1 MNHQVKEN
9 MARDVDIYIVGLG
22 IVHVQHITREV
33 DEVLRRSNEI
43 LYVEVGDEID
53 AYLQNTCPKVT
64 NLHKAAYVEGVER
77 LKAYDI
83 MSAMVLDAALN
94 HPPVTLALY
103 GHPLVFAYPP
113 FQILQAAPLLGL
125 CVRIIPGISAM
136 DCLFVDLKLD
146 PSHGLQVYEAT
157 DLVLRRRPLQRDVP
171 CLIWQIGALESPFYS
186 AARSKPERFSRFKD
200 HLLQYYPAEH
210 KAVAIFS
217 STRSGVESNRLAFTV
232 GEVGS
237 QSSRIHQG
245 MTLYIPPVE
254 TRSVK
259 DEELVTQMGTPA
271 HTARIS
277 HPILDSA
284 APEAQPT
291 SNSMEVVGKLVN
303 EGTMGSALFAYRMN
317 RSAEMPL
324 VPAPGDRTWMNITDQ
339 KFATGCLPF
348 VLANKSGWFILSKHK
363 LRITWTGGQEVR
375 DLNIEVLQGEF
386 PCPAV
391 SVFGYGILTWRLP
404 YLFRTL
410 PGYNLII
417 RGPVNSPKDGI
428 YPLEAIIATDV
439 AHTSFPMNWKM
450 TRPVYR
456 VTFEVGEP
464 IGMLVP
470 QKRGEL
476 EAFYP
481 KLQNMDG
488 PAYETDKQ
496 DWQKHYF
503 EAVSSTRNV
512 MTEQHLQS
520 RLRDFVEWRTE

>member
-1 MNHQVKEN
+1 
-9 MARDVDIYIVGLG
+9 MAKDVDIYIVGLG

-33 DEVLRRSNEI
+33 DEVLCRSNEI

-53 AYLQNTCPKVT
+53 AYLQSRCPKVT

-113 FQILQAAPLLGL
+113 FQILQAASLLGL
-125 CVRIIPGISAM
+125 CVRILPGISAM

-146 PSHGLQVYEAT
+146 PSTQGLQVYEAT

-210 KAVAIFS
+210 KAVAVFS
-217 STRSGVESNRLAFTV
+217 STMSGVESNLLACTI

-237 QSSRIHQG
+237 QSARIHQG
-245 MTLYIPPVE
+245 MTLYIPPTE
-254 TRSVK
+254 TRPVK
-259 DEELVTQMGTPA
+259 DEELLTQIGTPA

-277 HPILDSA
+277 YPILDRA
-284 APEAQPT
+284 APEAQSA
-291 SNSMEVVGKLVN
+291 SNSMELAGKPIN
-303 EGTMGSALFAYRMN
+303 EGTMGPVLSAYRMS
-317 RSAEMPL
+317 RSPEMPL
-324 VPAPGDRTWMNITDQ
+324 VPAGGDRTWMNTTDQ
-339 KFATGCLPF
+339 KFAAGCLPF

-363 LRITWTGGQEVR
+363 LRITWTGGREVR
-375 DLNIEVLQGEF
+375 DLEIEVLFGEF

-391 SVFGYGILTWRLP
+391 SVFGHGILTWWLP
-404 YLFRTL
+404 YLFRTP
-410 PGYNLII
+410 PGYNLMI
-417 RGPVNSPKDGI
+417 RGPANLPKDGI
-428 YPLEAIIATDV
+428 YPLEATIATDA
-439 AHTSFPMNWKM
+439 AHTSFPMHWKM
-450 TRPVYR
+450 TRPVHR

-476 EAFYP
+476 EAFHAEMR
-481 KLQNMDG
+481 NMDG

-503 EAVSSTRNV
+503 EGVSSTRNV

-520 RLRDFVEWRTE
+520 RLRDFVELRTE